1 MQCSK
6 HSTLYLI
13 EEQMLRKPITIF
25 YVLLIYALAELVWW
39 GYLLVKTEPGRVG
52 MIIGEGST
60 FFVILVIGAIY
71 FHRLL
76 RKEKYIQTQQR
87 NFLLSVTHELKSPL
101 ASIKLYLQTILKRD
115 LEKDKRDQFIK
126 SSIDDIGRLD
136 DLVENMLLASK
147 IENRSYSFP
156 KEEFDFSG
164 LVFNMAE
171 RLKINVQGKRIIQ
184 TEIEEHVDY
193 VGDRFSLGSMINNL
207 FENAVKYSDE
217 DTRINIRFF
226 KENEQLKLIVCDEG
240 CGINDDEIEKIFQKF
255 YRAGNEMT
263 RKTKGTGLGLFIVQQ
278 VVNNHN
284 ATITIRKNLPKGTC
298 FEITF

>member
-1 MQCSK
+1 
-6 HSTLYLI
+6 
-13 EEQMLRKPITIF
+13 MLRKPITIF
-25 YVLLIYALAELVWW
+25 YVLLIYALAELIWW

-52 MIIGEGST
+52 MILGEGSV
-60 FFVILVIGAIY
+60 FLVILVVGAIY

-76 RKEKYIQTQQR
+76 LKEKYIQAQQR

-115 LEKDKRDQFIK
+115 LDKEKREQFIQ

-156 KEEFDFSG
+156 KDEFDFSG
-164 LVFNMAE
+164 LMLTMIN
-171 RLKINVQGKRIIQ
+171 RLKINVQGKREIIA
-184 TEIEEHVDY
+184 EIEEQIDY
-193 VGDRFSLGSMINNL
+193 VGDRFSLGSMVNNL
-207 FENAVKYSDE
+207 FENAVKYSE
-217 DTRINIRFF
+217 ENSRINIQLK
-226 KENEQLKLIVCDEG
+226 KENDKIKLLVCDEG
-240 CGINDDEIEKIFQKF
+240 VGIAEDDMDKIFQKF

-278 VVNNHN
+278 VVNNHS
-284 ATITIRKNLPKGTC
+284 ATISIKNNLPKGTC
-298 FEITF
+298 FEITFN

>member
-1 MQCSK
+1 
-6 HSTLYLI
+6 
-13 EEQMLRKPITIF
+13 MLRKPITIF
-25 YVLLIYALAELVWW
+25 YILLIYALAELIWW

-52 MIIGEGST
+52 MILGEGSM
-60 FFVILVIGAIY
+60 FIVILIIGAIY

-76 RKEKYIQTQQR
+76 LKEKYIQAQQR

-115 LEKDKRDQFIK
+115 LDKEKREQFIQ

-156 KEEFDFSG
+156 KDEFDFSG
-164 LVFNMAE
+164 LMLTMVN
-171 RLKINVQGKRIIQ
+171 RLKINVQGKREIIS
-184 TEIEEHVDY
+184 EIEEQIDY
-193 VGDRFSLGSMINNL
+193 VGDRFSLGSMVNNL
-207 FENAVKYSDE
+207 FENAVKYSE
-217 DTRINIRFF
+217 ENSRINI
-226 KENEQLKLIVCDEG
+226 QLKKESDKIKLLVCDEG
-240 CGINDDEIEKIFQKF
+240 VGIAEDDMDKIFQKF

-278 VVNNHN
+278 VVNNHS
-284 ATITIRKNLPKGTC
+284 ATISIKNNLPKGTC
-298 FEITF
+298 FEITFN

>member
-1 MQCSK
+1 
-6 HSTLYLI
+6 
-13 EEQMLRKPITIF
+13 MLRKPIAIF
-25 YVLLIYALAELVWW
+25 YLLLVYALAELIWW

-60 FFVILVIGAIY
+60 FLVILVVGAIY
-71 FHRLL
+71 FQKLL
-76 RKEKYIQTQQR
+76 LKEKHIQTQQR

-164 LVFNMAE
+164 LVYNMVE
-171 RLKINVQGKRIIQ
+171 RLKINVQGKRVINA
-184 TEIEEHVDY
+184 EIEDHIDY

-207 FENAVKYSDE
+207 LENAVKYSE
-217 DTRINIRFF
+217 ENTKISIQFF
-226 KENEQLKLIVCDEG
+226 KENDQIKFLVSDEG
-240 CGINDDEIEKIFQKF
+240 CGIADKDIDKIFNKF

-284 ATITIRKNLPKGTC
+284 ASISIRRNVPNGTC

>member
-1 MQCSK
+1 
-6 HSTLYLI
+6 
-13 EEQMLRKPITIF
+13 MLRKPIAIF
-25 YVLLIYALAELVWW
+25 YVLLIYALAELIWW
-39 GYLLVKTEPGRVG
+39 GYLLVKTEPDRVG
-52 MIIGEGST
+52 MILGEGSM
-60 FFVILVIGAIY
+60 FLVILVVGAIY

-76 RKEKYIQTQQR
+76 LKEKYIQSQQR

-115 LEKDKRDQFIK
+115 LDKEKREQFIQ

-164 LVFNMAE
+164 LLNTMVN
-171 RLKINVQGKRIIQ
+171 RLKINVQGKREVIA
-184 TEIEEHVDY
+184 EIEEHIDIM
-193 VGDRFSLGSMINNL
+193 GDRFALGSMVNNL
-207 FENAVKYSDE
+207 FENAVKYSE
-217 DTRINIRFF
+217 DQSRVIIQLK
-226 KENEQLKLIVCDEG
+226 KENDKIKLMVCDEG
-240 CGINDDEIEKIFQKF
+240 CGIADADLEKIFQKF

-278 VVNNHN
+278 VVNNHS
-284 ATITIRKNLPKGTC
+284 ATISIKKNLPKGTC
-298 FEITF
+298 FEITFN

>member
-1 MQCSK
+1 
-6 HSTLYLI
+6 
-13 EEQMLRKPITIF
+13 MLRKPITIF
-25 YVLLIYALAELVWW
+25 YVLLIYALAELIWW
-39 GYLLVKTEPGRVG
+39 GYLLVKMEPGRIG
-52 MIIGEGST
+52 MILGEGST
-60 FFVILVIGAIY
+60 FLVILIVGAIY

-76 RKEKYIQTQQR
+76 LKEKHIQAQQR

-115 LEKDKRDQFIK
+115 LDKEKREQFIQ

-164 LVFNMAE
+164 LMNTMVN
-171 RLKINVQGKRIIQ
+171 RLKINVQGKREVIA
-184 TEIEEHVDY
+184 EIEEHIDY
-193 VGDRFSLGSMINNL
+193 TGDRFSLGSMVNNL
-207 FENAVKYSDE
+207 LENAVKYSE
-217 DTRINIRFF
+217 EQSRINIQLK
-226 KENEQLKLIVCDEG
+226 KENEKIKLIVCDQG
-240 CGINDDEIEKIFQKF
+240 CGIADDDLEKIFQKF

-278 VVNNHN
+278 VVQNHS
-284 ATITIRKNLPKGTC
+284 ATISIKNNLPKGTC
-298 FEITF
+298 FEITFN

>member
-1 MQCSK
+1 
-6 HSTLYLI
+6 
-13 EEQMLRKPITIF
+13 MLRKPITIF

-60 FFVILVIGAIY
+60 FLVILVIGAIY

-76 RKEKYIQTQQR
+76 LKEKYIQAQQR

-115 LEKDKRDQFIK
+115 LEKEKREQFIK

-156 KEEFDFSG
+156 KDEFDFSG
-164 LVFNMAE
+164 LIYNMVE
-171 RLKINVQGKRIIQ
+171 RLTINVQGKRIIQ
-184 TEIEEHVDY
+184 SDIEEHIDY
-193 VGDRFSLGSMINNL
+193 TGDRFALGSMINNL

-217 DTRINIRFF
+217 NSRIFIRFK
-226 KENEQLKLIVCDEG
+226 KENDQLKLSVCDEG
-240 CGINDDEIEKIFQKF
+240 IGIQEEEKDKIFEKF

-278 VVNNHN
+278 VVSNHE
-284 ATITIRKNLPKGTC
+284 ASIKISKNLPKGTC